1 MGSINHRTTNRSKA
15 IYTER
20 QSENTFNMHRFL
32 IFMTSLACTLSAP
45 QFLSDKANDAGNNCH
60 SEIETVFEDTEEEA
74 VSKVICETEFRDS
87 CETRLEPVCRNVTI
101 GTEECETV
109 ENFVCEDNMT
119 NKCSVEKVLRNVSYT
134 ETACDTVMMD
144 ICEMELRD
152 GVSQAVEGSCVSKP
166 MEECGPVTR
175 FQEEFVDEEVC
186 RNIPIKDCKNVQE
199 EVCKENQ
206 EEVCEDVETEKCD
219 ILPHEECRQV
229 LELVPKRVSKKVT
242 KVVCQEERQMN
253 EMKKEPNNEADE
265 GVPDIN
271 DILEIFGI
279 TNIDYENE
287 IEIDDGLRSSSTTSS
302 TPTTTTATTSDT
314 REFLPTSSTPN
325 TMRKMDGSKIIFS
338 DAEINSRNKE
348 LENRVYAGRFPSS
361 STRRTVPRREQIPN
375 SQIFFPE

>member
-1 MGSINHRTTNRSKA
+1 MG
-15 IYTER
+15 
-20 QSENTFNMHRFL
+20 
-32 IFMTSLACTLSAP
+32 
-45 QFLSDKANDAGNNCH
+45 
-60 SEIETVFEDTEEEA
+60 
-74 VSKVICETEFRDS
+74 
-87 CETRLEPVCRNVTI
+87 
-101 GTEECETV
+101 
-109 ENFVCEDNMT
+109 
-119 NKCSVEKVLRNVSYT
+119 
-134 ETACDTVMMD
+134 
-144 ICEMELRD
+144 
-152 GVSQAVEGSCVSKP
+152 
-166 MEECGPVTR
+166 
-175 FQEEFVDEEVC
+175 FVDEEVC

-302 TPTTTTATTSDT
+302 TTTSDT

>member
-1 MGSINHRTTNRSKA
+1 MQRLLVL
-15 IYTER
+15 
-20 QSENTFNMHRFL
+20 M
-32 IFMTSLACTLSAP
+32 MSLACVLSAP
-45 QFLSDKANDAGNNCH
+45 QFLSNKADDCRT
-60 SEIETVFEDTEEEA
+60 ETETVFEDTEEET

-87 CETRLEPVCRNVTI
+87 CETKLELVCRNETI
-101 GTEECETV
+101 GAEECETV
-109 ENFVCEDNMT
+109 ESFVCEDSMT

-134 ETACDTVMMD
+134 ETVCDTVMMD

-152 GVSQAVEGSCVSKP
+152 GVSQAVDGSCVSKP

-186 RNIPIKDCKNVQE
+186 RDIPIKDCKNIQN

-229 LELVPKRVSKKVT
+229 LEKVPKRISKKVT
-242 KVVCQEERQMN
+242 KVVCEEERQMD
-253 EMKKEPNNEADE
+253 EMKTEPSNEADE

-287 IEIDDGLRSSSTTSS
+287 IEIDDGLKSSTT
-302 TPTTTTATTSDT
+302 TTTTTTTVETTTTTVPTTTKTTTQPTTTTTVTEATSATG
-314 REFLPTSSTPN
+314 EFLPTSNSPKSTVRN
-325 TMRKMDGSKIIFS
+325 MDGSKIIFS
-338 DAEINSRNKE
+338 DDAINSRNKE
-348 LENRVYAGRFPSS
+348 LEKRVYAGRFPSS
-361 STRRTVPRREQIPN
+361 TTRRTVPRREQIPN

>member
-1 MGSINHRTTNRSKA
+1 
-15 IYTER
+15 
-20 QSENTFNMHRFL
+20 
-32 IFMTSLACTLSAP
+32 
-45 QFLSDKANDAGNNCH
+45 
-60 SEIETVFEDTEEEA
+60 
-74 VSKVICETEFRDS
+74 
-87 CETRLEPVCRNVTI
+87 
-101 GTEECETV
+101 
-109 ENFVCEDNMT
+109 
-119 NKCSVEKVLRNVSYT
+119 
-134 ETACDTVMMD
+134 
-144 ICEMELRD
+144 MELRD
-152 GVSQAVEGSCVSKP
+152 GVSQAGEGSCVSKP

-206 EEVCEDVETEKCD
+206 EEVCEDIETEKCD

-229 LELVPKRVSKKVT
+229 LELVPKRISKKVT
-242 KVVCQEERQMN
+242 KVVCQEERQMD

-302 TPTTTTATTSDT
+302 TTTTTTATTSGT
-314 REFLPTSSTPN
+314 REFLPTSSTQN

>member
-1 MGSINHRTTNRSKA
+1 MG
-15 IYTER
+15 
-20 QSENTFNMHRFL
+20 
-32 IFMTSLACTLSAP
+32 
-45 QFLSDKANDAGNNCH
+45 
-60 SEIETVFEDTEEEA
+60 
-74 VSKVICETEFRDS
+74 
-87 CETRLEPVCRNVTI
+87 
-101 GTEECETV
+101 
-109 ENFVCEDNMT
+109 
-119 NKCSVEKVLRNVSYT
+119 
-134 ETACDTVMMD
+134 
-144 ICEMELRD
+144 
-152 GVSQAVEGSCVSKP
+152 VSKP

-175 FQEEFVDEEVC
+175 FQEEFV
-186 RNIPIKDCKNVQE
+186 
-199 EVCKENQ
+199 Q

-229 LELVPKRVSKKVT
+229 LEVVPKRISKKVT
-242 KVVCQEERQMN
+242 KVVCQEERQMD

-302 TPTTTTATTSDT
+302 TTTTTTTTKTTTTGTTTIKTTTTPTPTTTTATTSGT
-314 REFLPTSSTPN
+314 REFLPTSSTQN

>member
-1 MGSINHRTTNRSKA
+1 MQRL
-15 IYTER
+15 
-20 QSENTFNMHRFL
+20 L
-32 IFMTSLACTLSAP
+32 ILMTCLACVLSAP
-45 QFLSDKANDAGNNCH
+45 QFLSNKANDCRT
-60 SEIETVFEDTEEEA
+60 ETETVFEDTEEET

-87 CETRLEPVCRNVTI
+87 CETRLELVCRNVTI
-101 GTEECETV
+101 ETEDCETV
-109 ENFVCEDNMT
+109 ESFVCEDSMT

-134 ETACDTVMMD
+134 ETVCDTVMMD

-186 RNIPIKDCKNVQE
+186 RNIPIKDCKNVQND
-199 EVCKENQ
+199 VCKE

-229 LELVPKRVSKKVT
+229 LETVPKRISKKVT
-242 KVVCQEERQMN
+242 KVVCEEERQMD
-253 EMKKEPNNEADE
+253 EMKTEPSNEVDE

-287 IEIDDGLRSSSTTSS
+287 IDIDDGLKSSTESATTTTVETTTTES
-302 TPTTTTATTSDT
+302 TTTQTTTAPTTTTSTTVTATSATP
-314 REFLPTSSTPN
+314 EFVPTSSSTRN
-325 TMRKMDGSKIIFS
+325 TVRNMDGSKIIFS
-338 DAEINSRNKE
+338 DAAINSRNKE
-348 LENRVYAGRFPSS
+348 LEKRVYARRFPPT
-361 STRRTVPRREQIPN
+361 STSRTVPRREEIPN

>member
-1 MGSINHRTTNRSKA
+1 MG
-15 IYTER
+15 
-20 QSENTFNMHRFL
+20 
-32 IFMTSLACTLSAP
+32 
-45 QFLSDKANDAGNNCH
+45 
-60 SEIETVFEDTEEEA
+60 
-74 VSKVICETEFRDS
+74 
-87 CETRLEPVCRNVTI
+87 
-101 GTEECETV
+101 
-109 ENFVCEDNMT
+109 
-119 NKCSVEKVLRNVSYT
+119 
-134 ETACDTVMMD
+134 
-144 ICEMELRD
+144 
-152 GVSQAVEGSCVSKP
+152 P
-166 MEECGPVTR
+166 MEECGSVTR
-175 FQEEFVDEEVC
+175 FQEEFVD
-186 RNIPIKDCKNVQE
+186 D

-242 KVVCQEERQMN
+242 KVVCQEERQMD

-287 IEIDDGLRSSSTTSS
+287 IGIDDGLRSSSTTSS
-302 TPTTTTATTSDT
+302 TTTTTTTTTTKTTTTGTTTIKTTTTPTPTTTTATTSGT
-314 REFLPTSSTPN
+314 REFLPTSSTQN
-325 TMRKMDGSKIIFS
+325 TVREMDGSKIIFS

>member
-1 MGSINHRTTNRSKA
+1 MG
-15 IYTER
+15 
-20 QSENTFNMHRFL
+20 
-32 IFMTSLACTLSAP
+32 
-45 QFLSDKANDAGNNCH
+45 
-60 SEIETVFEDTEEEA
+60 
-74 VSKVICETEFRDS
+74 
-87 CETRLEPVCRNVTI
+87 
-101 GTEECETV
+101 
-109 ENFVCEDNMT
+109 
-119 NKCSVEKVLRNVSYT
+119 
-134 ETACDTVMMD
+134 
-144 ICEMELRD
+144 
-152 GVSQAVEGSCVSKP
+152 
-166 MEECGPVTR
+166 
-175 FQEEFVDEEVC
+175 
-186 RNIPIKDCKNVQE
+186 
-199 EVCKENQ
+199 
-206 EEVCEDVETEKCD
+206 VETEKCD

-302 TPTTTTATTSDT
+302 TTPTTTTATTSGT
-314 REFLPTSSTPN
+314 REFLPTSSTQN

-361 STRRTVPRREQIPN
+361 STRRTAPRREQIPN